1 MLKYCLRNWLPTV
14 RSFFNIRSPSSVCPP
29 PANSV
34 KVCGSQ
40 AVEVKQRNQGTAA
53 MNLGW

>member
-14 RSFFNIRSPSSVCPP
+14 RSFFNIRSLSSVCPP

-40 AVEVKQRNQGTAA
+40 AVEEKQRNQGTAA